1 MPQPWH
7 SFSNYKQFR
16 MENHALGEVEDNICV
31 HYSKESTGQNLT
43 VPDSRLVLIGA
54 VSATTLPAD
63 PETPTGWIG

>member
-1 MPQPWH
+1 
-7 SFSNYKQFR
+7 
-16 MENHALGEVEDNICV
+16 MENHALGEVEGNICV
-31 HYSKESTGQNLT
+31 HYSKASTGQNLT